1 MDVGDRCSRVRWVA
15 PATSPLDRGTRFPR
29 TRPWPIA
36 CKITRAGA
44 RRINENDHGSG
55 TGLQRIGGELSGD
68 DHQEGHRRAGYPAAW
83 LRAVQADDRRVR
95 SAEPCS
101 STRAPVHP
109 RSCAGASMSCPRCR
123 QYPRTFLRMTRRVC
137 RMVVLATQWPATRVR
152 PGPHPK
158 RTRVVIPSAC

>member
-1 MDVGDRCSRVRWVA
+1 MSAIGVRACACCTGNLSARSRNA
-15 PATSPLDRGTRFPR
+15 LSPNATLADCVEDHPR
-29 TRPWPIA
+29 R
-36 CKITRAGA
+36 A
-44 RRINENDHGSG
+44 RRINENDDGSG

-68 DHQEGHRRAGYPAAW
+68 DHQEGHRRAGYSAAW